1 MPAQTVIKLRRST
14 AAQWVTANPVLGS
27 GEPGFESDTNKL
39 KLGDGTSTWTALGYS
54 SGGGGVAISDTA
66 PTDTEATP
74 LWWDS
79 SDGTLYIYYDGFWVE
94 AVTGIVG
101 PTGATGASGVVAA
114 TSPVTYDAGT
124 QTVGIDLSDYTPKT
138 STVSAKTSAYT
149 LALGDKSNLITASGT
164 FTITIPSATFSAGDR
179 VDFVNIGAGVITFA
193 GSGVTVN
200 SVDDALTIDTQW
212 AGATFFFTSASSGV
226 LIGKLA

>member
-1 MPAQTVIKLRRST
+1 
-14 AAQWVTANPVLGS
+14 VLGS

-101 PTGATGASGVVAA
+101 PTGPAGQDGAVLANIDGGTPSSVYIGI
-114 TSPVTYDAGT
+114 TSIDAG
-124 QTVGIDLSDYTPKT
+124 
-138 STVSAKTSAYT
+138 
-149 LALGDKSNLITASGT
+149 
-164 FTITIPSATFSAGDR
+164 
-179 VDFVNIGAGVITFA
+179 GV
-193 GSGVTVN
+193 
-200 SVDDALTIDTQW
+200 
-212 AGATFFFTSASSGV
+212 
-226 LIGKLA
+226 

>member
-14 AAQWVTANPVLGS
+14 AAQWATANPVLGS

-79 SDGTLYIYYDGFWVE
+79 TDGTFYIYYDGFWIE
-94 AVTGIVG
+94 AVTGSAGPAGSTG
-101 PTGATGASGVVAA
+101 PTGSTGPAG
-114 TSPVTYDAGT
+114 PAGT
-124 QTVGIDLSDYTPKT
+124 N
-138 STVSAKTSAYT
+138 
-149 LALGDKSNLITASGT
+149 GDAA
-164 FTITIPSATFSAGDR
+164 FHPF
-179 VDFVNIGAGVITFA
+179 
-193 GSGVTVN
+193 
-200 SVDDALTIDTQW
+200 
-212 AGATFFFTSASSGV
+212 
-226 LIGKLA
+226 LIGF